1 MHKKRRGLLASFFCM
16 ECQSLSDRVIVVGG
30 GPAGMMAAGRAAE
43 CGADVLLIEK
53 TPRLG
58 NKLRLIGGGRGNVT
72 HAGDAQ
78 SIAAH
83 LGPNG
88 DWCLAALQR
97 FGPRELIAFLRE
109 RDVPIVIEPDGRVF
123 PATRNAHTVLAA
135 LGAWCLAHSVTFR
148 YRSPVNAIEVVQGC
162 VTGVAV
168 DDRTIGA
175 AAVVLATG
183 GVSYPATGSTGDGF
197 RLAESLGHRVI
208 PPAPGLV
215 PLVATDAWIP
225 DLAGVGLAD
234 VALVAA
240 QRRQILAVMRGD
252 LLFTVYGLS
261 GPAALDLSSS
271 ISRDFQRGAIQLK
284 IDLLPDVTSQSLDE
298 DLRLA
303 FQVAGRSHLGSL
315 LQGRAPAA
323 VIRVV
328 QRLACVGP
336 SKPVAELSAADRLR
350 VVDVLKGLP
359 VTLVATRPIQEAMVT
374 LGGVATAEIDPH
386 TMGSRLAR
394 GLFFAGELIDIA
406 GSTGGYNLQAAFA
419 TGRLAG
425 EVAAGATGV
434 HP

>member
-1 MHKKRRGLLASFFCM
+1 MP
-16 ECQSLSDRVIVVGG
+16 DRVIVVGG

-58 NKLRLIGGGRGNVT
+58 NKLRLTGGGRGNVT
-72 HAGDAQ
+72 HAGDAR
-78 SIAAH
+78 SIATH

-88 DWCLAALQR
+88 GFGLAALQR

-135 LGAWCLAHSVTFR
+135 LRAWCLEHKVTFR
-148 YRSPVNAIEVVQGC
+148 YRSPVSVVNVVEGGVMG
-162 VTGVAV
+162 VTV
-168 DDRTIGA
+168 DDLTIGA
-175 AAVVLATG
+175 SAIVLATG
-183 GVSYPATGSTGDGF
+183 GVSYPTTGSTGDGY
-197 RLAESLGHRVI
+197 RMAESLGHRVI

-215 PLVATDAWIP
+215 PLVASDAWIP

-234 VALVAA
+234 VVLTAV
-240 QRRQILAVMRGD
+240 QRQRPLAVTRGD
-252 LLFTVYGLS
+252 LLFTAYGLS

-271 ISRDFQRGAIQLK
+271 ISRDFSRGAIQLK
-284 IDLLPDVTSQSLDE
+284 IDLLPEATPQQLDE
-298 DLRLA
+298 DLTVA
-303 FQVAGRSHLGSL
+303 FQAAGRSHLAPL
-315 LQGRAPAA
+315 LQGKAPAA

-328 QRLACVGP
+328 ERLACVRP
-336 SKPVAELSAADRLR
+336 DRRVAELGAKDRLR

-374 LGGVATAEIDPH
+374 LGGVATDEIDPH
-386 TMGSRLAR
+386 TMGSRLVR
-394 GLFFAGELIDIA
+394 GLYLAGELIDIA
-406 GSTGGYNLQAAFA
+406 GATGGYNLQAAFA

-425 EVAAGATGV
+425 EAAAGATEV

>member
-1 MHKKRRGLLASFFCM
+1 M
-16 ECQSLSDRVIVVGG
+16 SDRVIVVGG

-58 NKLRLIGGGRGNVT
+58 NKLRLTGGGRGNVT
-72 HAGDAQ
+72 HAGDART
-78 SIAAH
+78 IAAH

-88 DWCLAALQR
+88 DFCLPALER

-123 PATRNAHTVLAA
+123 PAARNAHTVLAA
-135 LGAWCLAHSVTFR
+135 LRAWCLAHHATFR
-148 YRSPVNAIEVVQGC
+148 YRSPVSAVNVAAGSVV
-162 VTGVAV
+162 GVAV

-183 GVSYPATGSTGDGF
+183 GISYPTTGSTGDGY
-197 RLAESLGHRVI
+197 RLAESLGHHVV

-215 PLVATDAWIP
+215 PLVASDAWIP
-225 DLAGVGLAD
+225 GLAGVALAD
-234 VALVAA
+234 VALAA
-240 QRRQILAVMRGD
+240 VQRRQFLATTRGD
-252 LLFTVYGLS
+252 VLFTPYGLS

-271 ISRDFQRGAIQLK
+271 ISRDLVRGAIQLK
-284 IDLLPDVTSQSLDE
+284 IDLLPDVTPQLLDE
-298 DLRLA
+298 DLRVA
-303 FQVAGRSHLGSL
+303 FQAAGGAHLGSL
-315 LQGRAPAA
+315 LQGKAPAA

-328 QRLACVGP
+328 ERLACVRP
-336 SKPVAELSAADRLR
+336 DRRVAELGAADRLR
-350 VVDVLKGLP
+350 IVDVLKGLP

-374 LGGVATAEIDPH
+374 LGGVATDEIEPH
-386 TMGSRLAR
+386 TMASRLVHR
-394 GLFFAGELIDIA
+394 LYLAGELIDIA
-406 GSTGGYNLQAAFA
+406 GVTGGYNLQAAFA

-425 EVAAGATGV
+425 EAAAGATGA